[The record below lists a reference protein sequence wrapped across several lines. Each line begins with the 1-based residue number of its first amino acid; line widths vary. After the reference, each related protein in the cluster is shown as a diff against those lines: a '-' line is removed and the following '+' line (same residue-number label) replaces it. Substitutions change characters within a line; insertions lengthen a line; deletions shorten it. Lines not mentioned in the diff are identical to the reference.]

1 MRKAHAHIPASAVSV
16 ASRHLLLLLYLRHLG
31 RVLLLFELAEREG
44 CTFWALYLR
53 VGFSCAR

>member
-31 RVLLLFELAEREG
+31 RVSGMER
-44 CTFWALYLR
+44 
-53 VGFSCAR
+53 V